1 MRQRLALRRIFL
13 QRLFRLQQTT
23 RPFTSNTA
31 LTARS
36 STTRPQLPF
45 LTIPVANRPRARY
58 FTTEKKRWLRWE
70 GSLFLRYNISIW
82 GGAACV
88 LAIVFLLNQEA
99 LEKEFPTPHEW
110 SIRTR
115 MWIRGAKSAA
125 VNPHLRNVD
134 WAEVIIS
141 CREAL
146 NILEDVERDGKGIRE
161 LLDEPLSIDGLGA
174 AGKDVSAK
182 SEEWRRGY
190 YEVLMLMAEG
200 QEQMDGWVK
209 DRASNRVFPPEMVI
223 GPSNPHPK
231 PIPHGVDKAPRE
243 EDCEVAFEPAENTYL
258 RILTTK
264 GFTNRQ
270 KMDAALAY
278 ASFLDFKSMPDAAEK
293 MYQWALALA
302 TETASASLVDGRT
315 YTINDKT
322 TPPSQNVLTV
332 LTSIA
337 THKARS
343 GDVSA
348 ALPIFISVLR
358 ARRALPTTPLPGQE
372 RPQEVPTSL
381 WQRVWNA
388 AAAPKYPPT
397 PDDGSRPPWR
407 HYKELCEE
415 ASLNLYIGEI
425 LFATKDAKANREEGL
440 AWTRDAVDL
449 AEEQLR
455 KVGTVGGDREAR
467 QTCRECLGVG
477 LENWSAMVA
486 KLAKEEEA
494 KKNAAPTK
502 STFGFWSEAKTVDGR
517 WAAEQDVVTERIRRT
532 RELLVNV
539 EPPAA
544 GLASLLR
551 A

>member
-1 MRQRLALRRIFL
+1 
-13 QRLFRLQQTT
+13 
-23 RPFTSNTA
+23 
-31 LTARS
+31 
-36 STTRPQLPF
+36 
-45 LTIPVANRPRARY
+45 
-58 FTTEKKRWLRWE
+58 
-70 GSLFLRYNISIW
+70 
-82 GGAACV
+82 
-88 LAIVFLLNQEA
+88 
-99 LEKEFPTPHEW
+99 
-110 SIRTR
+110 
-115 MWIRGAKSAA
+115 
-125 VNPHLRNVD
+125 
-134 WAEVIIS
+134 
-141 CREAL
+141 
-146 NILEDVERDGKGIRE
+146 
-161 LLDEPLSIDGLGA
+161 
-174 AGKDVSAK
+174 
-182 SEEWRRGY
+182 
-190 YEVLMLMAEG
+190 
-200 QEQMDGWVK
+200 
-209 DRASNRVFPPEMVI
+209 
-223 GPSNPHPK
+223 
-231 PIPHGVDKAPRE
+231 
-243 EDCEVAFEPAENTYL
+243 
-258 RILTTK
+258 
-264 GFTNRQ
+264 
-270 KMDAALAY
+270 MDAALAY

-322 TPPSQNVLTV
+322 TPPSENVLTV

-343 GDVSA
+343 GD
-348 ALPIFISVLR
+348 
-358 ARRALPTTPLPGQE
+358 E

-388 AAAPKYPPT
+388 AAAPKYPPP

-407 HYKELCEE
+407 HSKELCEE